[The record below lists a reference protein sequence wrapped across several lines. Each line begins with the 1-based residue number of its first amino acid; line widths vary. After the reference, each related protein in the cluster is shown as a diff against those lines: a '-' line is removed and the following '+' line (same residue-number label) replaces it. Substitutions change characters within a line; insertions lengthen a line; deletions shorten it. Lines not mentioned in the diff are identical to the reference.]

1 MLSGTTGKL
10 GRAWLASVH
19 GWCMGAWQPD
29 LVVSLLMGGVL
40 LLGVLEMT
48 SASIIHPRADAD
60 IPLSFPSLSV
70 TGRTL

>member
-40 LLGVLEMT
+40 LLG
-48 SASIIHPRADAD
+48 D
-60 IPLSFPSLSV
+60 IARP
-70 TGRTL
+70 